1 MLLMC
6 LIFFFILLI
15 IYQLILAFSNNTED
29 IYKEGLENN
38 DKFQPYDTNNPANA
52 LILAQQNAGNI
63 NFLNQRLGD
72 VQNLQQKVQDLSS
85 KYDNL
90 QTQVNDLITAQQ
102 EYTSSMAPSEP
113 PQITG
118 AVPE

>member
-1 MLLMC
+1 M
-6 LIFFFILLI
+6 
-15 IYQLILAFSNNTED
+15 
-29 IYKEGLENN
+29 YKEGLENSAQY
-38 DKFQPYDTNNPANA
+38 QPYDTNNPANT

-85 KYDNL
+85 KYENL
-90 QTQVNDLITAQQ
+90 QTQVDDLISSQQ
-102 EYTSSMAPSEP
+102 EYTRSMAPSEP